1 MTDAHCSWRVLT
13 INKSRV
19 SEKSTR
25 SGLRLLFMQDLF
37 PILRSNNY
45 TSSIIIIIIRNSSHL
60 RSPSS
65 PSKLLWF
72 YFFCAVAFKFH
83 VCSLKMGILK
93 CVILWSFSIIDVKKT
108 SQVWIFY
115 IWVNAKIIILEKI
128 ISEDYQGM
136 TQIPIVFSYYVEQI
150 YLHLKMVKVCHVCA

>member
-25 SGLRLLFMQDLF
+25 SGLRLFFMLDLF

-45 TSSIIIIIIRNSSHL
+45 TSSIISIIRNS
-60 RSPSS
+60 SPSS

-72 YFFCAVAFKFH
+72 SFFCAVAFKFH

-93 CVILWSFSIIDVKKT
+93 FVILWSFGIIDVKKP

-115 IWVNAKIIILEKI
+115 IWVNAKISILETI
-128 ISEDYQGM
+128 ISEDFQGM
-136 TQIPIVFSYYVEQI
+136 TQIPLVFSYYVEQI